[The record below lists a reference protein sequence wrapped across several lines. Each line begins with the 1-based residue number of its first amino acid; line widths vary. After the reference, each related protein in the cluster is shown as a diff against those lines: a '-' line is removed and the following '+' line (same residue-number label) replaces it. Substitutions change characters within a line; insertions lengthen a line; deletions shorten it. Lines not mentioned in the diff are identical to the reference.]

1 MLKNHGYAIKIMH
14 IVIWT
19 YLVLYMSMEASH
31 WGMAIGNLKRFLKS
45 FGTNT

>member
-19 YLVLYMSMEASH
+19 YLVHYVSMEASH
-31 WGMAIGNLKRFLKS
+31 WGMAIGNLKRLLKS
-45 FGTNT
+45 LGTNT